1 MSWKNLS
8 IKWKILAISLSAPI
22 VVALIFAYMQI
33 SQVRQNAHESI
44 VDTSRAI
51 TVMAEATR
59 EDMANKLTM
68 GIIRPFDELE
78 TREEILEAVPI
89 VTAMNVARENADEAG
104 YNFRVPKIEPRNPDN
119 EPDKIEREVLEDF
132 QEEYQEEKV
141 LITRDEIRYFR
152 AIQLTQDCMACHG
165 DPAGEEDPV
174 GGTKEGWKVGE
185 VHGAFVITTSLD
197 ETNQAIQ
204 RAQMNM
210 ALWTAAILAVLGTI
224 IYIMIKFSIVRP
236 LSMAGDFLR
245 KISSGDLSRDIDSS
259 KRDEFG
265 NMINDLGQ
273 MSANLRQMLM
283 GIAQKAQSLLE
294 SARSLD
300 QVSSKLSDESME
312 MSGRSNT
319 VASASEETSTNMNSV
334 AAAMEQASTN
344 VSTVATAA
352 EEMSSTLS
360 EISGNA
366 DQARNI
372 TGKAVDQAQSASDRV
387 KLLKDAAQEIGKV
400 SETITQIS
408 SQTNLLAL
416 NATIEAARA
425 GEAGKGFAV
434 VANEIKEL
442 ADQTG
447 KATEEIK
454 QKVEH
459 IQASTSD
466 TTQEIDMV
474 MQVIREVNE
483 FVDSVA
489 AAVQEQTQTTRDI
502 AENVGQ
508 ASSGIQEVNE
518 NVAQA
523 SSVSQDMTRDISRL
537 SESSNSISQSSS
549 TLKQS
554 SQSLSEMAEELQN
567 MVEKFKFQR

>member
-1 MSWKNLS
+1 MTWKNLS
-8 IKWKILAISLSAPI
+8 IKWKILSISLSAPI
-22 VVALIFAYMQI
+22 IVALIFAYMQI
-33 SQVRQNAHESI
+33 TQVRQNAHDSI
-44 VDTSRAI
+44 LDTSRAI
-51 TVMAEATR
+51 AVMAEATR
-59 EDMANKLTM
+59 EDMANKLRM
-68 GIIRPFDELE
+68 GIMRPFEELE
-78 TREEILEAVPI
+78 TRVEILEAVPI
-89 VTAMNVARENADEAG
+89 VTAMNVARENAEEAG
-104 YNFRVPKIEPRNPDN
+104 YNFRVPKINPRNPDN
-119 EPDKIEREVLEDF
+119 EPDAIEREVLESF
-132 QEEYQEEKV
+132 QRQFQVEKV
-141 LITRDEIRYFR
+141 VMTDNEIRYFR
-152 AIQLTQDCMACHG
+152 AIQLTQDCMTCHG
-165 DPAGEEDPV
+165 DPRGEKDPV
-174 GGTKEGWKVGE
+174 GGTKEGWNVGE
-185 VHGAFVITTSLD
+185 VHGAFAIITSLD
-197 ETNQAIQ
+197 ETNQAIKS
-204 RAQMNM
+204 AQLNM
-210 ALWTAAILAVLGTI
+210 ALLTLAILAVLGLLIYLTI
-224 IYIMIKFSIVRP
+224 NSSVVKP
-236 LSMAGDFLR
+236 LSVAGTFLR
-245 KISSGDLSRDIDSS
+245 SIASGDLSREIGSS

-265 NMINDLGQ
+265 NMINDLGH
-273 MSANLRQMLM
+273 MSTNLRKMLID
-283 GIAQKAQSLLE
+283 IADKGRTLLD
-294 SARSLD
+294 SARKLD
-300 QVSSKLSDESME
+300 RISGELSSESGE
-312 MSGRSNT
+312 MTSRSNT
-319 VASASEETSTNMNSV
+319 VATASEEMSTNMNSV

-372 TGKAVDQAQSASDRV
+372 TGKAVNQARSASDRV
-387 KLLKDAAQEIGKV
+387 KLLKEAAQEIGNV
-400 SETITQIS
+400 SETITHIS

-442 ADQTG
+442 ANQTG
-447 KATEEIK
+447 QATEEIK

-459 IQASTSD
+459 IQASTND

-537 SESSNSISQSSS
+537 NESSNSINESSVNVRH
-549 TLKQS
+549 S
-554 SQSLSEMAEELQN
+554 SQSLSELAEELQI
-567 MVEKFKFQR
+567 MVEKFKVQE